1 MGWVARRTPTP
12 ILRYA
17 QEDIRV
23 LIDIS
28 PLIDKDIDVWPGDTP
43 FVQTINLDMSA
54 GANLTLSDVRTTVHV
69 GAHADAPSHYVAG
82 GADIASRKLDFYV
95 GRCAVV
101 QVDVARGERILPRHV
116 PPFDAPRVLFR
127 TGTFPD
133 PRRWNNDFASLSPEL
148 VDALHERGVV
158 LIGID
163 TPSVD
168 PFDSKALEA
177 HQAFARNDMAIL
189 EGLVLDG
196 VEEGQYE
203 LIALPLR
210 IRGGDA
216 SPVRAVLRTL

>member
-1 MGWVARRTPTP
+1 
-12 ILRYA
+12 
-17 QEDIRV
+17 V

-28 PLIDKDIDVWPGDTP
+28 PLIDQHINVWPGDTP
-43 FVQTINLDMSA
+43 FAQTINLDMNA
-54 GANLTLSDVRTTVHV
+54 GANLTLSDMRTTVHV
-69 GAHADAPSHYVAG
+69 GAHADAPSHYVAD
-82 GADIASRKLDFYV
+82 GADIAERPLELYV
-95 GRCAVV
+95 GRCAVMG
-101 QVDVARGERILPRHV
+101 VDVKRGERIRPKHLR
-116 PPFDAPRVLFR
+116 PFDAPRVLFR

-148 VDALHERGVV
+148 VDALHRQGVV

-168 PFDSKALEA
+168 PFESKALEA

-196 VEEGQYE
+196 VDEGEYE

>member
-1 MGWVARRTPTP
+1 MT
-12 ILRYA
+12 
-17 QEDIRV
+17 

-28 PLIDKDIDVWPGDTP
+28 PVIDATINVWPGDTP
-43 FVQTINLDMSA
+43 FVRTINSDMRA
-54 GANLTLSDVRTTVHV
+54 GANLTLSDIRTSLHV
-69 GAHADAPSHYVAG
+69 GAHADAPSHYLAG
-82 GADIASRKLDFYV
+82 GCDIAARRLDLYL
-95 GRCAVV
+95 GRCIVMHI
-101 QVDVARGERILPRHV
+101 DVARGERIAPDHIANKIETV
-116 PPFDAPRVLFR
+116 CAPRVLFR

-133 PRRWNNDFASLSPEL
+133 PRSWNNDFASLSPEL
-148 VDALHERGVV
+148 VDDLYHHGVR

-177 HQAFARNDMAIL
+177 HHAFARNDMAML

-196 VEEGQYE
+196 VGEGEYE

-210 IRGGDA
+210 IKGADA

>member
-1 MGWVARRTPTP
+1 M
-12 ILRYA
+12 
-17 QEDIRV
+17 

-28 PLIDKDIDVWPGDTP
+28 PVIDQTISVWPGDTP
-43 FVQTINLDMSA
+43 FVQTVNADMNA
-54 GANLTLSDVRTTVHV
+54 GDHLTLSDIRTSVHV
-69 GAHADAPSHYVAG
+69 GAHADAPSHYVTKG
-82 GADIASRKLDFYV
+82 EDIAARRLDFYL
-95 GRCAVV
+95 GRCVV
-101 QVDVARGERILPRHV
+101 VHIEVARSQRITSEHLTGKV
-116 PPFDAPRVLFR
+116 LSAPRVLFR

-133 PRRWNNDFASLSPEL
+133 HRNWNDDFASLSPSL
-148 VDALHERGVV
+148 VDDLYQHGVV

-168 PFDSKALEA
+168 PFDSKGLEA

-196 VEEGQYE
+196 VAEGEYE

-210 IRGGDA
+210 IRGADA

>member
-1 MGWVARRTPTP
+1 MT
-12 ILRYA
+12 
-17 QEDIRV
+17 

-28 PLIDKDIDVWPGDTP
+28 PVIDATINVWPGDTP
-43 FVQTINLDMSA
+43 FVRTINSDMHD
-54 GANLTLSDVRTTVHV
+54 GANLTLSDVRTSLHV
-69 GAHADAPSHYVAG
+69 GAHADAPSHYLTG
-82 GADIASRKLDFYV
+82 GADIAARCLDYYL
-95 GRCAVV
+95 GQCVV
-101 QVDVARGERILPRHV
+101 VHIEVARGERITPDHIANKI
-116 PPFDAPRVLFR
+116 DAICAPRVLFR

-148 VDALHERGVV
+148 VDDLYHHSVR

-177 HQAFARNDMAIL
+177 HHAFARNDMAML

-196 VEEGQYE
+196 VEEGEYE

-210 IRGGDA
+210 IKGADA
-216 SPVRAVLRTL
+216 SPVRAILRTL